1 MRLEQAFFNSSRGP
15 QHREFQKEIL
25 QAMQVGVGPQHREF
39 QKEILQAMQVG
50 VGPQHR
56 EFQKEILQIFNYTL
70 AVADV

>member
-1 MRLEQAFFNSSRGP
+1 MRLEQAFFNSNRGP

-25 QAMQVGVGPQHREF
+25 QAMQVGG
-39 QKEILQAMQVG
+39 
-50 VGPQHR
+50 GPQHR